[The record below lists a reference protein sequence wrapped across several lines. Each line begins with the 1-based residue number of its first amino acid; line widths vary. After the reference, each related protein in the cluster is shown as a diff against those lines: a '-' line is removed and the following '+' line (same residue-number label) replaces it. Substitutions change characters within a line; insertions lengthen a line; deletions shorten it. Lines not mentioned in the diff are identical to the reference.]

1 MKDQFESA
9 KRELEGILSREW
21 SLRGSAPDERRS
33 QLRQIYPDD
42 TDAEIEDKLTW
53 GNPYYF
59 RKEAPEFRTRGTNQM
74 ILGLDQGYVGKT
86 RLYIET
92 SNHYVLYAIRIYEPD
107 LGKTLEILEGLGFD
121 VPEHHYVGIEHKDGN
136 FKVEDGDFGFVIA
149 HDLTENGKYRVEDV
163 EGKHFETLS
172 NGAELRQQLIDASR
186 ILQEIYDKKNPLY
199 AGEVNGHVTDEGPQE
214 AFRHM
219 FFTQIDSTANTGKL
233 VLGDLDHVILYRKPQ
248 APSK

>member
-74 ILGLDQGYVGKT
+74 ILGLDKGYVGKT
-86 RLYIET
+86 RLYIERKRQRRRCGRQT
-92 SNHYVLYAIRIYEPD
+92 FRI
-107 LGKTLEILEGLGFD
+107 
-121 VPEHHYVGIEHKDGN
+121 
-136 FKVEDGDFGFVIA
+136 FV
-149 HDLTENGKYRVEDV
+149 KW
-163 EGKHFETLS
+163 
-172 NGAELRQQLIDASR
+172 SR
-186 ILQEIYDKKNPLY
+186 IETTINWFLKN
-199 AGEVNGHVTDEGPQE
+199 
-214 AFRHM
+214 
-219 FFTQIDSTANTGKL
+219 FTRNL
-233 VLGDLDHVILYRKPQ
+233 
-248 APSK
+248 